1 MKPWMKILMWFGL
14 GVSLGYCAGKQ
25 IGYQKA
31 KVEDE
36 QLVNNAYERG
46 KHDLFKDT
54 VREFNN
60 IASQYQ
66 ATPISSE
73 TTELPRFHVKE
84 PDPYSED
91 DAEMPMDPLPPID
104 DDDILP
110 MEKNVIRQLHQTHL
124 IPRIVTEEE
133 YDQHGDL
140 DEKILIYYEGDEVLY
155 CVEDQRVIGD
165 DEIPCLIGEGTLMEF
180 RVGPEVKDEI
190 FVINET
196 YGRFKVYRMDEAFS
210 DAVDGNFGP
219 EDDDSDEED

>member
-1 MKPWMKILMWFGL
+1 M
-14 GVSLGYCAGKQ
+14 
-25 IGYQKA
+25 
-31 KVEDE
+31 
-36 QLVNNAYERG
+36 
-46 KHDLFKDT
+46 
-54 VREFNN
+54 
-60 IASQYQ
+60 
-66 ATPISSE
+66 
-73 TTELPRFHVKE
+73 
-84 PDPYSED
+84 
-91 DAEMPMDPLPPID
+91 
-104 DDDILP
+104 
-110 MEKNVIRQLHQTHL
+110 
-124 IPRIVTEEE
+124 TEEE